1 MATKKTPAAASPIPA
16 APQTDNVPDTRDE
29 EIRLLKEQL
38 SSLMG
43 QIAALSKMQAQ
54 TANTATRYPVDE
66 APVTVVSRF
75 FSDTALESPD
85 HTLNVVL
92 KCAKPTVIDFEDMK
106 ELLKETAYHHY
117 KKLFEENLLYFT
129 NEDDYKRFNIKRKIE
144 LSDATI
150 KDILFLPQEQML
162 EKMNEL
168 TGNKRNY
175 NMSNVL
181 IYTIAEMLVKASKP
195 LKGWDYESRVALETY
210 FSVKFDQIIQMTGMY
225 DIINEMHL
233 YN

>member
-1 MATKKTPAAASPIPA
+1 MATKKTPAAANPIPA

-29 EIRLLKEQL
+29 EIRILKEQL
-38 SSLMG
+38 STLTA

-92 KCAKPTVIDFEDMK
+92 KCATPTVIDYEDMK
-106 ELLKETAYHHY
+106 EFLKETSYHHY
-117 KKLFEENLLYFT
+117 KRLFEENLLYFT
-129 NEDDYKRFNIKRKIE
+129 DEEDYKRFNIKRKVE
-144 LSDATI
+144 LTEDGI
-150 KDILFLPQEQML
+150 KSILFLPQEKML
-162 EKMNEL
+162 ERISEL
-168 TGNKRNY
+168 TGNRRNY

-195 LKGWDYESRVALETY
+195 LKGWDYENRVALENY